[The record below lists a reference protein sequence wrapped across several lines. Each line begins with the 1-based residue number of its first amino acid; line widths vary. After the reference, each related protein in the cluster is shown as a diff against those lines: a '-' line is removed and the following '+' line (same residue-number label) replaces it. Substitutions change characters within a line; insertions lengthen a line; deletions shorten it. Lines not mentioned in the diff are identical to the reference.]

1 MRHLSAR
8 ALAPAFSIAT
18 ATVLA
23 MTIMLVHAPVHAAA
37 HINSSAKNSRLIEFE
52 RMTWPEVKAAL
63 AEGKTTALI
72 YTGGVEQRGPQN
84 ANGGHNQMAYA
95 TVKAIAEKL
104 GNAIFLPVLP
114 FTPNNANAA
123 LPGTIGIT
131 PDLLS
136 AILERIAEQSIVN
149 GFKNVIVM
157 GDHGGGQPKVYE
169 DVAKK
174 LTDKYAAQGIHVYY
188 CDQVYKPAND
198 AFNDYLASK
207 GYPPSLH
214 GGLPD
219 TAEMLYLDKDKTW
232 VRRNL
237 VPTAVGDPVVDG
249 KSQAGPDSPHNGI
262 TGDARRSTAELGKK
276 IFDMKVE
283 YAVKQIQGFVAQK

>member
-8 ALAPAFSIAT
+8 ALAPASPIAT
-18 ATVLA
+18 AIAVA
-23 MTIMLVHAPVHAAA
+23 MTMMLTHVPAHAATN
-37 HINSSAKNSRLIEFE
+37 IKNSQLIEFE

-63 AEGKTTALI
+63 ATGKTTALI

-131 PDLLS
+131 PDLL
-136 AILERIAEQSIVN
+136 AAMLERIAEQSIVN

-198 AFNDYLASK
+198 AFNDYLAGK

-237 VPTAVGDPVVDG
+237 VPTAVGDAVVDG
-249 KSQAGPDSPHNGI
+249 KAQAGADSPHNGI

-276 IFDMKVE
+276 IFDMKVD
-283 YAVKQIQGFVAQK
+283 YAVKQIQGFVAPK

>member
-1 MRHLSAR
+1 MQMSKV
-8 ALAPAFSIAT
+8 S
-18 ATVLA
+18 
-23 MTIMLVHAPVHAAA
+23 APVAALTLA
-37 HINSSAKNSRLIEFE
+37 IAMLLAQAPGLANAGSRGSQLIEFE

-104 GNAIFLPVLP
+104 GNAIFMPVLP

-174 LTDKYAAQGIHVYY
+174 LNDKYAAQGIHVYY

-198 AFNDYLASK
+198 AFNDYLAGK

-237 VPTAVGDPVVDG
+237 VPTAVGDAVVDG
-249 KSQAGPDSPHNGI
+249 KPQVGADSPHNGI
-262 TGDARRSTAELGKK
+262 SGDARRSTAELGKK